1 MQTDVVKVTKL
12 IPSKGM
18 HLKNIL
24 TNEIA
29 EGVIYLGKLD
39 STNNYIEVSEEEYQ
53 DYLKQ
58 EEEKAHAN
66 REQN

>member
-18 HLKNIL
+18 HWKNIL
-24 TNEIA
+24 TNEID

-39 STNNYIEVSEEEYQ
+39 STNNYLEVSEEEYQ

-58 EEEKAHAN
+58 EEEKAHADH
-66 REQN
+66 EQN

>member
-12 IPSKGM
+12 IPNKGM

-39 STNNYIEVSEEEYQ
+39 STNNYLEVSEEEYQ

-58 EEEKAHAN
+58 EEEKAHADH
-66 REQN
+66 EQN